1 MIPEGIKKE
10 VFTMSE
16 FNQSNI
22 YERDETSGLKAYITR
37 VFTIMGGG
45 LALTGF
51 VAWQGYKSL
60 MLGRGFIANLFYGF
74 PQISWILLIAEFGI
88 VIGLSAGL
96 RKMSTG
102 LATGLFLA
110 YALITGLTFSYI
122 PFLYG
127 IHTVFTAF
135 VYAAVL
141 FVSCAIIGHTTSV
154 DLSRFSGL
162 MIGGLVSMVV
172 VGILSIFIPILRNN
186 ILFGYIGLI
195 LFLFLTAWDMQ
206 KIKGFYYGVEE
217 GRLKNNLAIYGAFEL
232 YLDFLNMFLYLLRI
246 LGRGSKK

>member
-1 MIPEGIKKE
+1 MIPEGIIKE

-22 YERDETSGLKAYITR
+22 YERDETSGLKAYITK

-74 PQISWILLIAEFGI
+74 PQIAWILLIAEFGI

-154 DLSRFSGL
+154 DLSRFTGL
-162 MIGGLVSMVV
+162 LFGALLAVVIVSVL
-172 VGILSIFIPILRNN
+172 GIFIPALRGSLL
-186 ILFGYIGLI
+186 IGYAGLI
-195 LFLFLTAWDMQ
+195 VFLGLTAFDMQ
-206 KIKGFYYGVEE
+206 KIKQYYYVPDEKIKG
-217 GRLKNNLAIYGAFEL
+217 NLAVYSAFQL
-232 YLDFLNMFLYLLRI
+232 YLDFINILLYILRI
-246 LGRGSKK
+246 LGNSKSRR

>member
-1 MIPEGIKKE
+1 
-10 VFTMSE
+10 MSE

-22 YERDETSGLKAYITR
+22 YERDETSGLKAYITK

-74 PQISWILLIAEFGI
+74 PQIAWILLIAEFGI

-154 DLSRFSGL
+154 DLSRFTGL
-162 MIGGLVSMVV
+162 LFGALLAVVIVSVL
-172 VGILSIFIPILRNN
+172 GIFIPALRGSLL
-186 ILFGYIGLI
+186 IGYAGLI
-195 LFLFLTAWDMQ
+195 VFLGLTAFDMQ
-206 KIKGFYYGVEE
+206 KIKQYYYVPDEKIKG
-217 GRLKNNLAIYGAFEL
+217 NLAVYSAFQL
-232 YLDFLNMFLYLLRI
+232 YLDFINILLYILRI
-246 LGRGSKK
+246 LGNSKSRR